1 MVDKITVL
9 YFGMY
14 DPEYSR
20 NRILIDGLRQNG
32 VEVIE
37 CRDDSPGLKKF
48 LILFLKHWKLRKD
61 YDVMIVGFLG
71 QLIMPFARFI
81 NLPFVSFRPS
91 RPIVFDA
98 FLSLYDSNVFG
109 REVVRPRS
117 LKAFYYW
124 LLDWFSM
131 HLGDIVLFDTQEHI
145 EYVSKEFGIKKNKLA
160 RIFVGAQE
168 DIFHPQGEEASDS
181 AFQVL
186 FHGTFIKSQG
196 IEYILKAAKILEQ
209 YGDIRFIF
217 IGSGQVKKEMTEL
230 AKNIGLKNV
239 DFLGTMSLSE
249 IPSHIAKASVC
260 LGIFGKAP
268 KIQRVIP
275 NKVFECVAMKKA
287 MITADTPG
295 IRELFGDS
303 ELSLIPIADV
313 KAIAGAILKLKNDA
327 NLREKLA
334 DNAFNKFKKYASI
347 FVLGGELKDI
357 VVGLLKIV

>member
-1 MVDKITVL
+1 MFQKNL
-9 YFGMY
+9 
-14 DPEYSR
+14 E
-20 NRILIDGLRQNG
+20 
-32 VEVIE
+32 
-37 CRDDSPGLKKF
+37 LKK
-48 LILFLKHWKLRKD
+48 
-61 YDVMIVGFLG
+61 
-71 QLIMPFARFI
+71 I
-81 NLPFVSFRPS
+81 NLPEY
-91 RPIVFDA
+91 
-98 FLSLYDSNVFG
+98 LSG
-109 REVVRPRS
+109 P
-117 LKAFYYW
+117 
-124 LLDWFSM
+124 
-131 HLGDIVLFDTQEHI
+131 
-145 EYVSKEFGIKKNKLA
+145 KK
-160 RIFVGAQE
+160 IFF
-168 DIFHPQGEEASDS
+168 IQGEEASDS

>member
-1 MVDKITVL
+1 L
-9 YFGMY
+9 
-14 DPEYSR
+14 
-20 NRILIDGLRQNG
+20 
-32 VEVIE
+32 
-37 CRDDSPGLKKF
+37 
-48 LILFLKHWKLRKD
+48 
-61 YDVMIVGFLG
+61 
-71 QLIMPFARFI
+71 
-81 NLPFVSFRPS
+81 
-91 RPIVFDA
+91 
-98 FLSLYDSNVFG
+98 
-109 REVVRPRS
+109 
-117 LKAFYYW
+117 
-124 LLDWFSM
+124 
-131 HLGDIVLFDTQEHI
+131 
-145 EYVSKEFGIKKNKLA
+145 
-160 RIFVGAQE
+160 
-168 DIFHPQGEEASDS
+168 
-181 AFQVL
+181 
-186 FHGTFIKSQG
+186 
-196 IEYILKAAKILEQ
+196 
-209 YGDIRFIF
+209 
-217 IGSGQVKKEMTEL
+217 TEL